1 MSWFGL
7 SSTYSLA
14 AFGISV
20 LAVSAIFTL
29 AAVSKLSG
37 RFDFWPPPEAK
48 SWQHRTFPALFRLFL
63 YPLVVL
69 SFLEF
74 QTANEAT
81 GLARQAIGGLLFVV
95 GFGLALRITL
105 QMGWRNAFGEK
116 KGLVTDGW
124 FAISRN
130 PVYFATWIGQVGWG
144 LILAQWS
151 VTVLLAL
158 WALLYQLAPLL
169 EERWL
174 EQEYGDDFRRYK
186 SNVPRFL

>member
-1 MSWFGL
+1 VTWLGL

-37 RFDFWPPPEAK
+37 RFEFWPPPAAK
-48 SWQHRTFPALFRLFL
+48 TWQHRTFLALFRLFL

-74 QTANEAT
+74 QIANNAT
-81 GLARQAIGGLLFVV
+81 GLSRQAIGGLLLLL

-130 PVYFATWIGQVGWG
+130 PVYVATWVGLLGWG
-144 LILAQWS
+144 LALGQSS

-158 WALLYQLAPLL
+158 WALLYVLAPFL

-174 EQEYGDDFRRYK
+174 EQQYGDEFRRYK
-186 SNVPRFL
+186 SSVARFV

>member
-1 MSWFGL
+1 MTWLGL

-37 RFDFWPPPEAK
+37 GFEFWPPPAAK
-48 SWQHRTFPALFRLFL
+48 TWQHRTFLVLFRLFL

-74 QTANEAT
+74 QIANEAT
-81 GLARQAIGGLLFVV
+81 GLSRQAVGGLLFVI

-130 PVYFATWIGQVGWG
+130 PVYVVTWIGQVGWG

-158 WALLYQLAPLL
+158 WALLHVLAPFL

-186 SNVPRFL
+186 SNVARFL

>member
-1 MSWFGL
+1 VSWFGL

-37 RFDFWPPPEAK
+37 RFEFWPPPAPK
-48 SWQHRTFPALFRLFL
+48 SWQHRTFLALFRLFL
-63 YPLVVL
+63 YPLVIL

-81 GLARQAIGGLLFVV
+81 GLWWQAIGGLLFVV

-130 PVYFATWIGQVGWG
+130 PVYVVTWIDQVGWG

-158 WALLYQLAPLL
+158 WALLYVLAPFL

-174 EQEYGDDFRRYK
+174 EQEYGDDFPRYK
-186 SNVPRFL
+186 SNVARFL

>member
-1 MSWFGL
+1 MTWLGL

-14 AFGISV
+14 AFGLSF

-29 AAVSKLSG
+29 AAFSKLSG
-37 RFDFWPPPEAK
+37 RFEFWPPPAAK
-48 SWQHRTFPALFRLFL
+48 SWQHRTFLALFRLFL

-81 GLARQAIGGLLFVV
+81 GLLRQAIGGLLFVV

-116 KGLVTDGW
+116 NGLVTDGW

-130 PVYFATWIGQVGWG
+130 PVYVATWVGQFGWG
-144 LILAQWS
+144 LALGQSS

-158 WALLYQLAPLL
+158 WALLYVLAPFL

-174 EQEYGDDFRRYK
+174 ERQYGDEFRRYK
-186 SNVPRFL
+186 SSVARFV

>member
-1 MSWFGL
+1 MTWLGL

-37 RFDFWPPPEAK
+37 GFEFWPPPAAK
-48 SWQHRTFPALFRLFL
+48 TWQHRTFLALFRLFL

-74 QTANEAT
+74 QIANEAT
-81 GLARQAIGGLLFVV
+81 GLSRQAVGGLLFVI

-130 PVYFATWIGQVGWG
+130 PVYVVTWIGQVGWG

-158 WALLYQLAPLL
+158 WALLYVLAPFL

-174 EQEYGDDFRRYK
+174 EQEYGDDFPRYK
-186 SNVPRFL
+186 SNVARFL

>member
-1 MSWFGL
+1 MTWLGL

-14 AFGISV
+14 AFGMSF
-20 LAVSAIFTL
+20 LAVSVIFTL
-29 AAVSKLSG
+29 AAFSKLSG
-37 RFDFWPPPEAK
+37 RFEFWPPPAPK
-48 SWQHRTFPALFRLFL
+48 SWQHRTFLALFRLFL

-74 QTANEAT
+74 QIANNAT
-81 GLARQAIGGLLFVV
+81 GLSRQAIGGLLLLL

-130 PVYFATWIGQVGWG
+130 PVYVATWAGLLGWG
-144 LILAQWS
+144 LVLGQSS
-151 VTVLLAL
+151 VTVLLTL
-158 WALLYQLAPLL
+158 WALLYVLAPFL

-174 EQEYGDDFRRYK
+174 ERQYGDEFRRYK
-186 SNVPRFL
+186 SSVARFV

>member
-1 MSWFGL
+1 MTWLGL
-7 SSTYSLA
+7 SSTYSLV
-14 AFGISV
+14 AFGISLLAV
-20 LAVSAIFTL
+20 LAIFAL

-37 RFDFWPPPEAK
+37 RFEFWPPPVAK
-48 SWQHRTFPALFRLFL
+48 SWQHRTFLALFRLFL
-63 YPLVVL
+63 YPLVAL

-81 GLARQAIGGLLFVV
+81 GLLRQAIGGLLFVV
-95 GFGLALRITL
+95 GFGLALLITL

-130 PVYFATWIGQVGWG
+130 PVYVATWMGLLGWG
-144 LILAQWS
+144 LALGQLS
-151 VTVLLAL
+151 VTFLLAL
-158 WALLYQLAPLL
+158 WAILYVLAPFL

-174 EQEYGDDFRRYK
+174 EQQYGEEFQRYK
-186 SNVPRFL
+186 SSVARFV

>member
-1 MSWFGL
+1 MTWLGL

-37 RFDFWPPPEAK
+37 RFEFWPPPTAK
-48 SWQHRTFPALFRLFL
+48 TWQHRTFLALFRLFL

-69 SFLEF
+69 SILEF
-74 QTANEAT
+74 QIANEAT
-81 GLARQAIGGLLFVV
+81 GLSRQAIGGLLLLL

-130 PVYFATWIGQVGWG
+130 PVYVATWVGQFGWG
-144 LILAQWS
+144 LVLGQSS
-151 VTVLLAL
+151 VTVLLTL
-158 WALLYQLAPLL
+158 WAFLYVLAPFL

-174 EQEYGDDFRRYK
+174 ERQYGDEFRRYK
-186 SNVPRFL
+186 SSVARFV

>member
-1 MSWFGL
+1 MTWLGL

-14 AFGISV
+14 AFGISF

-29 AAVSKLSG
+29 AAFSKLSG
-37 RFDFWPPPEAK
+37 RFELWPPPAVK
-48 SWQHRTFPALFRLFL
+48 TWQHRTFLALFRLFL

-74 QTANEAT
+74 QIANEAT
-81 GLARQAIGGLLFVV
+81 GLSQQAIGGLLFVV

-130 PVYFATWIGQVGWG
+130 PVYVATWAGLLGWS
-144 LILAQWS
+144 LILGQLS
-151 VTVLLAL
+151 VTILLTF
-158 WALLYQLAPLL
+158 WALLYVLAPFL
-169 EERWL
+169 EEHWL
-174 EQEYGDDFRRYK
+174 ERQYGDEFRRYK
-186 SNVPRFL
+186 STVARFL

>member
-1 MSWFGL
+1 MTWLGL

-14 AFGISV
+14 VFGISLLAV
-20 LAVSAIFTL
+20 LAIFAL
-29 AAVSKLSG
+29 AAVSKLWG
-37 RFDFWPPPEAK
+37 RFEFWPPPVAK
-48 SWQHRTFPALFRLFL
+48 SWQHRTFLALFRLFL

-69 SFLEF
+69 SYLEF
-74 QTANEAT
+74 QIANEAI
-81 GLARQAIGGLLFVV
+81 GLSRQAIGGLLFVV

-130 PVYFATWIGQVGWG
+130 PVYVATWMGLLGWG

-158 WALLYQLAPLL
+158 WALLYVLAPFL

-186 SNVPRFL
+186 SNISRFL

>member
-1 MSWFGL
+1 MTWLGL

-14 AFGISV
+14 AFGLSF

-37 RFDFWPPPEAK
+37 RFEFWPPPVAK
-48 SWQHRTFPALFRLFL
+48 SWQHRTFLALFRLFL

-74 QTANEAT
+74 QIANETT
-81 GLARQAIGGLLFVV
+81 GLSRQAIGGLLFVA

-130 PVYFATWIGQVGWG
+130 PVYVATWVGLLGWSLVLGQ
-144 LILAQWS
+144 LS
-151 VTVLLAL
+151 VTILLTF
-158 WALLYQLAPLL
+158 WALLYVLAPFL

-174 EQEYGDDFRRYK
+174 ERQYGDEFRRYK
-186 SNVPRFL
+186 SSVARFV